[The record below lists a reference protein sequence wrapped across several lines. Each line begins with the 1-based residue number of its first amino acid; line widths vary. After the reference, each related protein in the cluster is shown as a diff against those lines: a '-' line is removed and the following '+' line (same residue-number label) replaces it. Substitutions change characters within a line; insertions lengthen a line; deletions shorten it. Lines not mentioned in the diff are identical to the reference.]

1 MKEHVEKFRIQGI
14 WTTVYRLVED
24 TIHST
29 IVRAES
35 RQTIINSV
43 NALQRERSVKR
54 SEIQELLV
62 QTSSKMTQSQ
72 VFLLVLL
79 FSPLLAVGQFVL
91 PFLYMPLK
99 SLFPESLGSDP
110 KHFKVTSEHVRIRTP
125 LSLQQTYEETTN
137 NLQRTA
143 GFLIGDLDFSA
154 SNLTDLD
161 YYWSYNIS
169 FNEADPSLSN
179 VQFVRRKTAGYV
191 QEQLLKIVSQKF
203 SFQLN
208 TVASVLS
215 IQEADL
221 WTSYNPAKWEIL
233 VHAMINESLTSFTKL
248 LELPSVHS
256 LADLVGTSSAELRKA
271 NLSRFEALVF
281 PFIPKKAILDAKTTL
296 FLINS
301 LGVTPG
307 RSYMDVAISDILEK
321 HENITLTSGE
331 FGILYNLTNEQSNA
345 FVRATFSQIFH
356 LCNVSSESIKNVTLP
371 EVSHRVVGSVHS
383 TPLCPLLISIKG
395 KIITSFAAAINPN
408 TTTLLEILTTV
419 SNLTWREVRHAVD
432 ASLPD
437 WEFLDSVTLL
447 QLAKISGHS
456 VESLLNNTVSE
467 AVELVLIARRNGNL
481 TSTLEAHRLSI
492 RNLLVEK
499 FDLPLIEVANLTKT
513 QEASML
519 NYSSPLLFSRFLNAT
534 MTYFGLNLSE
544 IMSSVQVSEAELF
557 NLPRQEWMGVISAI
571 FNPVLKAE
579 ASDLEMSTGDLL
591 QLLGIAT
598 VEPSISKLKEL
609 INNQILLLKEKK
621 RKFETNSIDSVS
633 DPDYLNTTVLSL
645 AFSVSGY
652 SSNEI
657 KLIYGL
663 SDDQIFILG
672 YLKVGQLPLYC
683 SPNTSDIKNRTA
695 YSLLVKLVGNRA
707 VSARCHSTRFFI
719 AAREKN
725 MSVLQ
730 TEYISFT
737 NSNVPFLIPVENS
750 SNLPWRLNAWAFD
763 LKMEDWTVLYVVGE
777 DSYKDLSSGNYESK
791 TLLQIF
797 KESVQLQEDGSASL
811 LSILNQKRGPTLN
824 LLYGLFETNETELIQ
839 LSSKT
844 KPEYDLLYPI
854 EMFSLMI
861 DHYLVGK
868 FGVSVDSLANS
879 LDVKPGDVKKFS
891 PTEWPEMI
899 PFIKAEIIRS
909 GERQLNVSRH
919 DFAKLLHETP
929 ESLQSLTLAQ
939 MKAKWDSVVTRLVK
953 GKQDLAKK
961 SLREVLTNI
970 GMTPDTVNDEIV
982 LTFIEQKIAVTK
994 VELVILY
1001 NLSSIAINVL
1011 NNYTFVELPVF
1022 CSWTNEDPLQKKPLE
1037 IVFSLLGHNND
1048 MSCRSVSKVAAS
1060 SFLTVDEW
1068 AAKFGLQVNDT
1079 ASLLLLFEDLFKL
1092 PWPKIAWAV
1101 NVSLADWPILG
1112 ALNLTYAATLTSQ
1125 STQFMKRQKTFR
1137 EITMQLLD
1145 LPVSSSALLLNE
1157 YRSNLVNYASHL
1169 FSVNSSK
1176 ICVDC
1181 NILDI
1186 LWNSV
1191 VELNSV
1197 IPFDPYTLPNALNV
1211 SRYEFNLTLPS
1222 KWPIVVQL
1230 IVCES
1235 YSKAASSLGMDRD
1248 QLSTLLQTKTTAV
1261 LDLNLT
1267 EYIDLFVQSIQP
1279 IIDAKFAFRNSPLAD
1294 LVASKGLTLSSLH
1307 NDSVFDVIVRV
1318 LSVSAQDVSFIF
1330 NWTGQERIKL
1340 QIFTLKELV
1349 ASFRNITFE
1358 NLGSYKLLELTDY
1371 VFLMHVTPSM
1381 SPTTSTTS
1389 PTPEDECNSVDRCSD
1404 DSLCQNYHGGFECVC
1419 KDPGYFKVDTDA
1431 TCKPSK
1437 TFSGTLTILDR
1448 ELNEPLRDRSTK
1460 DFYLMKKSFET
1471 TVNDTLRK
1479 SPVVGQFIYG
1489 IRLKNFRSG
1498 SIIVDF
1504 YIFTR
1509 PDFFGKIQDLKN
1521 ALIGQINN
1529 STLGPFTVNA
1539 SKVAVEDFDECEAHE
1554 DNCGHHATC
1563 VNNVGSFECK
1573 CKDGFEGDGISCE
1586 GGFFKTM
1593 WWTVIIAALLL
1604 LLMVIIIVCLVI
1616 KRPKPVAGYGVEY
1629 GDAYKLEPSTRTDSS
1644 KVSYR
1649 SGDVYYKDKEGNLRH
1664 TGTAHWLNA
1673 EPGSDDGPHT
1683 LHSVEDDG
1691 AQGSNGTGDKTPLE
1705 LAMEMNK
1712 RKSGEIPPRP
1722 KTELELAA
1730 EKNARHGNV
1739 YEDNR
1744 DLKLSELPIASIM
1757 SPDSGKL
1764 DHRL

>member
-1 MKEHVEKFRIQGI
+1 M
-14 WTTVYRLVED
+14 
-24 TIHST
+24 
-29 IVRAES
+29 A
-35 RQTIINSV
+35 
-43 NALQRERSVKR
+43 QRELSRK
-54 SEIQELLV
+54 I
-62 QTSSKMTQSQ
+62 SQ
-72 VFLLVLL
+72 VYLFVLL
-79 FSPLLAVGQFVL
+79 FSPLPTMGQFVL

-99 SLFPESLGSDP
+99 SLFPDSLALKP
-110 KHFKVTSEHVRIRTP
+110 KHFKVTSEHVRIKEKWTA
-125 LSLQQTYEETTN
+125 QQTYGEKTKD
-137 NLQRTA
+137 LLSKA
-143 GFLIGDLDFSA
+143 VVLVVGFDFSA

-161 YYWSYNIS
+161 YNWSYTIP

-179 VQFVRRKTAGYV
+179 DKLVGSETAEYV
-191 QEQLLKIVSQKF
+191 QQQLLKIVSQKF
-203 SFQLN
+203 YFQLN
-208 TVASVLS
+208 TVATALS
-215 IQEADL
+215 IQKEDL
-221 WTSYNPAKWEIL
+221 WKSYNPANWQIL
-233 VHAMINESLTSFTKL
+233 VHAMINESLASFTKL
-248 LELPSVHS
+248 LELPSASS
-256 LADLVGTSSAELRKA
+256 LADLVGTSPAELRNA

-281 PFIPKKAILDAKTTL
+281 PFIPKKALLDAKTTL
-296 FLINS
+296 SLINS
-301 LGVTPG
+301 SGVTPG
-307 RSYMDVAISDILEK
+307 KSYMDVAIRDILEK
-321 HENITLTSGE
+321 HENIKLTSGE
-331 FGILYNLTNEQSNA
+331 FGTLYNLTNEQSKA
-345 FVRATFSQIFH
+345 FVQATFSQIFH
-356 LCNVSSESIKNVTLP
+356 LCDVSFESTKNLTLP

-383 TPLCPLLISIKG
+383 TPPCPLLISIKG
-395 KIITSFAAAINPN
+395 KNITSFAAAINPQN
-408 TTTLLEILTTV
+408 STLLEILTTV
-419 SNLTWREVRHAVD
+419 SNLTWREVRHAED

-437 WEFLDSVTLL
+437 WELLDSVTLS
-447 QLAKISGHS
+447 QLAAISGHS
-456 VESLLNNTVSE
+456 VESLLDNTASE
-467 AVELVLIARRNGNL
+467 VVELVFKTHTNGNL
-481 TSTLEAHRLSI
+481 TSKLEAYRLFI
-492 RNLLVEK
+492 RSLLVEK
-499 FDLPLIEVANLTKT
+499 FNLTLIDVANLTKT

-519 NYSSPLLFSRFLNAT
+519 NYSSPLLFRRFLNAT

-544 IMSSVQVSEAELF
+544 IISSVQVSEAELF
-557 NLPRQEWMGVISAI
+557 NLPQQEWMSVISAI
-571 FNPVLKAE
+571 FNAVLKAE
-579 ASDLEMSTGDLL
+579 ASDLQMSTGDLL

-609 INNQILLLKEKK
+609 INNQILELKEKK
-621 RKFETNSIDSVS
+621 RKFETNSIELHLSQTSVS

-645 AFSVSGY
+645 ALSVSGY
-652 SSNEI
+652 NSSEI

-663 SDDQIFILG
+663 SDDQTLILG

-683 SPNTSDIKNRTA
+683 SLNTSAVKARTA
-695 YSLLVKLVGNRA
+695 YRLLVELVGNRGI
-707 VSARCHSTRFFI
+707 SASCQRTRFFI
-719 AAREKN
+719 AARVKN

-737 NSNVPFLIPVENS
+737 NSSVPFLILVENA
-750 SNLPWRLNAWAFD
+750 SNLPWRLNLWAFN
-763 LKMEDWTVLYVVGE
+763 LTMEHWTVLYVLNE
-777 DSYKDLSSGNYESK
+777 DSYKGLSSGNYESK

-797 KESVQLQEDGSASL
+797 KESVQLQEDGNASL

-824 LLYGLFETNETELIQ
+824 LLYGLFHTNETELIQ

-844 KPEYDLLYPI
+844 KQDYYALYPI
-854 EMFSLMI
+854 EVFSLMI

-879 LDVKPGDVKKFS
+879 LDVKSGDVKKLS

-909 GERQLNVSRH
+909 GEHQLNVSRH

-929 ESLQSLTLAQ
+929 ESLQSLTLAHV
-939 MKAKWDSVVTRLVK
+939 KAKWNSVVTRLLK
-953 GKQDLAKK
+953 GKEVLVEK
-961 SLREVLTNI
+961 SLLQVVTDI
-970 GMTPDTVNDEIV
+970 GITADALNDEAV
-982 LTFIEQKIAVTK
+982 LAFIEQRIRVTK

-1001 NLSSIAINVL
+1001 NLSSITIDVL
-1011 NNYTFVELPVF
+1011 NNYTFVELPGF
-1022 CSWTNEDPLQKKPLE
+1022 CSLTKENLFQKKPLE

-1048 MSCRSVSKVAAS
+1048 MSCRLVSKVATA

-1112 ALNLTYAATLTSQ
+1112 ALSLTNAATLTLQ
-1125 STQFMKRQKTFR
+1125 STQLMKRQNTFQ

-1145 LPVSSSALLLNE
+1145 LPVSASALLVHE
-1157 YRSNLVNYASHL
+1157 YRSNLVNYSSHL

-1176 ICVDC
+1176 ICVGC

-1186 LWNSV
+1186 LWNSLM
-1191 VELNSV
+1191 ELNLV
-1197 IPFDPYTLPNALNV
+1197 IPFDPYNLPNALKV
-1211 SRYEFNLTLPS
+1211 GRYEFNLTLPS
-1222 KWPIVVQL
+1222 KWPDLVQL
-1230 IVCES
+1230 IVRES
-1235 YSKAASSLGMDRD
+1235 YSKAASSLEMDRD
-1248 QLSTLLQTKTTAV
+1248 QLSTVLQTTTAAV
-1261 LDLNLT
+1261 LDLNLR
-1267 EYIDLFVQSIQP
+1267 EFHDLFVQSIQP

-1294 LVASKGLTLSSLH
+1294 LAASKGLTLSSLN
-1307 NDSVFDVIVRV
+1307 NDSIFDVIVAV
-1318 LSVSAQDVSFIF
+1318 LSVPVQNVSFIF
-1330 NWTGQERIKL
+1330 NWTGEEWTKL
-1340 QIFTLKELV
+1340 QMFTLNEV
-1349 ASFRNITFE
+1349 ASYRNITLE
-1358 NLGSYKLLELTDY
+1358 NVGSYTLLKLTEY
-1371 VFLMHVTPSM
+1371 VFLMS
-1381 SPTTSTTS
+1381 SILPTTSTTS
-1389 PTPEDECNSVDRCSD
+1389 LPPCPPGLRRVDNACIDDDECNSVDTCSD
-1404 DSLCQNYHGGFECVC
+1404 DSLCQNYHGGFDCVC
-1419 KDPGYFKVDTDA
+1419 KDPGYFKVNVDA

-1448 ELNEPLRDRSTK
+1448 ELNGPLKDRSTK

-1471 TVNDTLRK
+1471 TVNDTLRQ
-1479 SPVVGQFIYG
+1479 SPLVGQFIYG

-1509 PDFFGKIQDLKN
+1509 PDFSGKIQDLKN

-1529 STLGPFTVNA
+1529 SKLGPFTVTA
-1539 SKVAVEDFDECEAHE
+1539 SKVTVEDFDECKAHE
-1554 DNCGHHATC
+1554 DNCGQHATC

-1573 CKDGFEGDGISCE
+1573 CKDGFEGDGITCE

-1629 GDAYKLEPSTRTDSS
+1629 GDAYKLDPSTRTDSS

-1664 TGTAHWLNA
+1664 TGTAHRHNA

-1683 LHSVEDDG
+1683 LRSVEDDG

-1730 EKNARHGNV
+1730 EKNARHSNV

-1757 SPDSGKL
+1757 SPDSGTL

>member
-419 SNLTWREVRHAVD
+419 SNLTWRKVRHAEN
-432 ASLPD
+432 ALLPD
-437 WEFLDSVTLL
+437 WEFLDSVTLS
-447 QLAKISGHS
+447 QLADISGHS
-456 VESLLNNTVSE
+456 VESLLSNTVSE
-467 AVELVLIARRNGNL
+467 AVELVFKTRANGNL
-481 TSTLEAHRLSI
+481 TSRLEAHRLFI
-492 RNLLVEK
+492 RSLLVEK
-499 FDLPLIEVANLTKT
+499 FNLT

-544 IMSSVQVSEAELF
+544 IISSVQVSEAELF
-557 NLPRQEWMGVISAI
+557 NLPRQEWMSVISAI

-609 INNQILLLKEKK
+609 INNQILTFKEKK
-621 RKFETNSIDSVS
+621 RSFETNSIDLHLSQYSVS

-645 AFSVSGY
+645 ALSVSGY

-657 KLIYGL
+657 KFIYGL
-663 SDDQIFILG
+663 SDDQTFILG
-672 YLKVGQLPLYC
+672 YLKVGQLLLYC
-683 SPNTSDIKNRTA
+683 SLNTSVVKARTA
-695 YSLLVKLVGNRA
+695 YRLLVELVGNRGI
-707 VSARCHSTRFFI
+707 SASCQSTRFFI
-719 AAREKN
+719 AARVKN

-730 TEYISFT
+730 TEYSSFT
-737 NSNVPFLIPVENS
+737 NSTVPFLILVEDS
-750 SNLPWRLNAWAFD
+750 TNLPWRLNAWAFD
-763 LKMEDWTVLYVVGE
+763 LKMQDWTVLYVLSEG
-777 DSYKDLSSGNYESK
+777 SYKGLSSRNYESK
-791 TLLQIF
+791 TLLHIF
-797 KESVQLQEDGSASL
+797 KESLQFQEDNNAGL
-811 LSILNQKRGPTLN
+811 QSILNQKRGPTLN
-824 LLYGLFETNETELIQ
+824 ILYRLFETNETELIQ

-844 KPEYDLLYPI
+844 KQEYNAFYPTDV
-854 EMFSLMI
+854 FSLMI

-879 LDVKPGDVKKFS
+879 LDVKSGDVKKLS

-899 PFIKAEIIRS
+899 PFITAEIIRS

-919 DFAKLLHETP
+919 DFAKLLHETR
-929 ESLQSLTLAQ
+929 ESLQSLTLGQ
-939 MKAKWDSVVTRLVK
+939 VKAKWDSVVTRLLK
-953 GKQDLAKK
+953 GKGDLEGK
-961 SLREVLTNI
+961 SLAQVVNNI
-970 GMTPDTVNDEIV
+970 GITVDTLNDETV
-982 LTFIEQKIAVTK
+982 LAFIEHRITVTK

-1001 NLSSIAINVL
+1001 NLSSIAIDVL
-1011 NNYTFVELPVF
+1011 NNYTFVELPGF
-1022 CSWTNEDPLQKKPLE
+1022 CSLTKENLFQKKPLE
-1037 IVFSLLGHNND
+1037 IVFSLFGHNND
-1048 MSCRSVSKVAAS
+1048 MSCRLVSKAATA

-1112 ALNLTYAATLTSQ
+1112 AVSLTNAATLTSQ
-1125 STQFMKRQKTFR
+1125 STQVMKRQSTFR

-1145 LPVSSSALLLNE
+1145 LPVRASALLLNE
-1157 YRSNLVNYASHL
+1157 YRSKLVNYASHL
-1169 FSVNSSK
+1169 FSVNSSR

-1186 LWNSV
+1186 LWNSL
-1191 VELNSV
+1191 VELNLV
-1197 IPFDPYTLPNALNV
+1197 IPFDPYNLPNELKV
-1211 SRYEFNLTLPS
+1211 GRYEFNLTLPS
-1222 KWPIVVQL
+1222 KWPVLVQL
-1230 IVCES
+1230 IVRES
-1235 YSKAASSLGMDRD
+1235 YLKAASSLGMDRD
-1248 QLSTLLQTKTTAV
+1248 QLSTLLETTTAAV
-1261 LDLNLT
+1261 LDLNLRKFH
-1267 EYIDLFVQSIQP
+1267 DLFVQSIQP

-1294 LVASKGLTLSSLH
+1294 LAASKGLTLSSLN
-1307 NDSVFDVIVRV
+1307 NDSIFDVIVTV

-1330 NWTGQERIKL
+1330 NWTEQERRKL
-1340 QIFTLKELV
+1340 QKFPLQEV
-1349 ASFRNITFE
+1349 ASYREITFE
-1358 NLGSYKLLELTDY
+1358 NIGSYKLVEFVEY
-1371 VFLMHVTPSM
+1371 V
-1381 SPTTSTTS
+1381 
-1389 PTPEDECNSVDRCSD
+1389 
-1404 DSLCQNYHGGFECVC
+1404 SLLS
-1419 KDPGYFKVDTDA
+1419 A
-1431 TCKPSK
+1431 
-1437 TFSGTLTILDR
+1437 
-1448 ELNEPLRDRSTK
+1448 
-1460 DFYLMKKSFET
+1460 
-1471 TVNDTLRK
+1471 
-1479 SPVVGQFIYG
+1479 
-1489 IRLKNFRSG
+1489 
-1498 SIIVDF
+1498 
-1504 YIFTR
+1504 
-1509 PDFFGKIQDLKN
+1509 
-1521 ALIGQINN
+1521 
-1529 STLGPFTVNA
+1529 FTVPP
-1539 SKVAVEDFDECEAHE
+1539 SSLPTRLSLSPCES
-1554 DNCGHHATC
+1554 G
-1563 VNNVGSFECK
+1563 
-1573 CKDGFEGDGISCE
+1573 
-1586 GGFFKTM
+1586 
-1593 WWTVIIAALLL
+1593 LQ
-1604 LLMVIIIVCLVI
+1604 
-1616 KRPKPVAGYGVEY
+1616 
-1629 GDAYKLEPSTRTDSS
+1629 
-1644 KVSYR
+1644 
-1649 SGDVYYKDKEGNLRH
+1649 SGDSAVAC
-1664 TGTAHWLNA
+1664 TGSKPLWQFCYLLTCIH
-1673 EPGSDDGPHT
+1673 
-1683 LHSVEDDG
+1683 LHMYLSSVSLVCDT
-1691 AQGSNGTGDKTPLE
+1691 Q
-1705 LAMEMNK
+1705 
-1712 RKSGEIPPRP
+1712 
-1722 KTELELAA
+1722 
-1730 EKNARHGNV
+1730 
-1739 YEDNR
+1739 
-1744 DLKLSELPIASIM
+1744 
-1757 SPDSGKL
+1757 
-1764 DHRL
+1764 